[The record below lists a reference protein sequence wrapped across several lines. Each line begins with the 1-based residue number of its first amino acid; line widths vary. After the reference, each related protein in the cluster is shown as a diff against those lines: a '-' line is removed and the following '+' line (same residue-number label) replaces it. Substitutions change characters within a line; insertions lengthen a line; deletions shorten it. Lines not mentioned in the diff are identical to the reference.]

1 MRIFSLGIFLSLTAC
16 LMEGGGL
23 GDVPLYEVNE
33 CYFTRDLRTGK
44 TIKWEKD
51 KLPVSFYIH
60 ISTPDAAYLNFVSAV
75 DFWNIRWGEYM
86 EERGLESSPLVE
98 IIGRGEK
105 FTASGSLIKDS
116 YNMLI
121 FSHNTGIKAI
131 TGKLSTPVKEIQ
143 AVTYSQ
149 KSRGQLKS
157 ADILVNQ
164 TDFLYFYDDDYNQH
178 ILALKSQ
185 RESLRQIAFT
195 KSFGFLESLK
205 IRFKNFFV
213 GLLNF
218 FRKERKRDI
227 ARFKRPSIPRN
238 SVDFP
243 SLMIHEIGHSI
254 ALAHVDEK
262 DKTNIAALRSH
273 SAVSRRLAATDR
285 RREEEKKKSVM
296 KVELPRGTLRREI
309 PDFDLRNI
317 FCGYYE
323 N

>member
-1 MRIFSLGIFLSLTAC
+1 MRILSLGIFLSLTAC
-16 LMEGGGL
+16 LMESGRL
-23 GDVPLYEVNE
+23 ADMPLYEVNE
-33 CYFTRDLRTGK
+33 CYFTRDLLTGK
-44 TIKWEKD
+44 TIKWEED

-60 ISTPDAAYLNFVSAV
+60 VSTPDAAYLNFVSAV
-75 DFWNIRWGEYM
+75 DFWNIRWAEYM
-86 EERGLESSPLVE
+86 EEQGFESSPLVE

-164 TDFLYFYDDDYNQH
+164 TDFKYFYDEDYNQH

-195 KSFGFLESLK
+195 KSFGFLKSLK

-213 GLLNF
+213 RLLNF
-218 FRKERKRDI
+218 FKKERKRDI
-227 ARFKRPSIPRN
+227 ARVYSKVPLN

-273 SAVSRRLAATDR
+273 SAVSRRLASTDR